1 MRRWNCS
8 SVYREMFN
16 GVQHLIELENMLK
29 DWFWRLF
36 SFFLPAV
43 LFTCTVPV
51 SRSIYTVG
59 PRKFQAVD
67 KILDWSQS
75 SMLTQSYGCDVTG
88 LTYTF
93 FDTYFTWLYILCSFF
108 GVPVKILLYL
118 IGDVLTLWYML
129 KILLPILFV
138 ALFLSE
144 RQDGKVIFFHRSLL
158 RSSSMAAAPLL
169 EGGGEGQDCYY
180 LTADGRILR

>member
-1 MRRWNCS
+1 
-8 SVYREMFN
+8 MFY

-93 FDTYFTWLYILCSFF
+93 FWHIFYMIIYFICSFF